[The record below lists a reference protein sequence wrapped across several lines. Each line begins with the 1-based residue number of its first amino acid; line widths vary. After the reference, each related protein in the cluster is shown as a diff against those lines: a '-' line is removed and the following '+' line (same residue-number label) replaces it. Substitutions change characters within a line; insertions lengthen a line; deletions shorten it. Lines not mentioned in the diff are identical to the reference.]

1 MQKKLPVKFVLDG
14 QFSKNTIFV
23 PKSSSMKKLF
33 TLILLFCSV
42 ASLHAQEPV
51 FLQKANE
58 FLIKRDDVDTTR
70 IYQPSKACLSLGLL
84 TTGQKAGFDV
94 DVDFK
99 VKFDN
104 ASSLDGI
111 SKYSLSENLCK
122 KIGLEVGYGNASF
135 SYSLEVG
142 PRSAWKKSAFGLGI
156 MGKSWGAKFNYS
168 KITNPFISSLTI
180 GQEGNEGYFHDE
192 IITEEAAVLKNFTV
206 DGYYVF
212 NNKCFAYP
220 AAYKIGFIQR
230 HTAGSWMLTARYM
243 QGSLYNS
250 PEASWDSYNMLDC
263 FSTMQASVGGGY
275 SVNFVLWHKDPVGP
289 RDEGLRN
296 LTINLTAMPVI
307 TFANY
312 LKTTVYEFDLDEE
325 NDEFHHTGERLSK
338 IWCYPMPNYIGSAAV
353 GLTMWRFFF
362 STQFTYNRFYFRS
375 RDAFN
380 ASQMDI
386 PNYVDDLSFRGT
398 FHDWMLKGI
407 LVYRF

>member
-1 MQKKLPVKFVLDG
+1 
-14 QFSKNTIFV
+14 
-23 PKSSSMKKLF
+23 MKRHLL
-33 TLILLFCSV
+33 TLLIIS
-42 ASLHAQEPV
+42 ATMGMYAQEITLWKKV
-51 FLQKANE
+51 NHFLTKPAV
-58 FLIKRDDVDTTR
+58 VDTTR
-70 IYQPSKACLSLGLL
+70 IYQPSPCFSLGLF

-94 DVDFK
+94 DANFMIDFA
-99 VKFDN
+99 N
-104 ASSLDGI
+104 NERLAGLSQ
-111 SKYSLSENLCK
+111 YSLSENLCK
-122 KIGLEVGYGNASF
+122 KIGLEVGYGNVALG
-135 SYSLEVG
+135 YSLEVG

-168 KITNPFISSLTI
+168 KITNPFISSFTV

-192 IITEEAAVLKNFTV
+192 IITEEAAVLKNFTI

-212 NNKCFAYP
+212 NNKRFAYP
-220 AAYKIGFIQR
+220 AAYKIGLIQR

-243 QGSLYNS
+243 QGSLYNT

-307 TFANY
+307 TFTNY

-325 NDEFHHTGERLSK
+325 NDEFHHTGERVSK

-386 PNYVDDLSFRGT
+386 PNYVDGLSFRGT

>member
-1 MQKKLPVKFVLDG
+1 MKRLLLI
-14 QFSKNTIFV
+14 TAIILCT
-23 PKSSSMKKLF
+23 SSLY
-33 TLILLFCSV
+33 
-42 ASLHAQEPV
+42 AQEPV
-51 FLQKANE
+51 FLQKAYE

-99 VKFDN
+99 VKFDD

-168 KITNPFISSLTI
+168 KITNPFISSLTV

-192 IITEEAAVLKNFTV
+192 IITEEAAVLKNFTI
-206 DGYYVF
+206 DGYYAF
-212 NNKCFAYP
+212 NNKRFAYP
-220 AAYKIGFIQR
+220 AAYKIGLIQR

-243 QGSLYNS
+243 QGSLYNT

-325 NDEFHHTGERLSK
+325 NDEFHHTGERVSK

-353 GLTMWRFFF
+353 GLNMWRFFF

-386 PNYVDDLSFRGT
+386 PNYVDGLSFRGT

>member
-1 MQKKLPVKFVLDG
+1 MKRLLLI
-14 QFSKNTIFV
+14 TAIILCT
-23 PKSSSMKKLF
+23 SSLY
-33 TLILLFCSV
+33 
-42 ASLHAQEPV
+42 AQEPV
-51 FLQKANE
+51 FLQKAYE

-84 TTGQKAGFDV
+84 TTGQKAGFGV

-99 VKFDN
+99 VKFDD

-192 IITEEAAVLKNFTV
+192 IITEEAADLKNFTI
-206 DGYYVF
+206 DGYYAF
-212 NNKCFAYP
+212 NNKRFAYP
-220 AAYKIGFIQR
+220 AAYKIGLIQR

-243 QGSLYNS
+243 QGSLYNT

-325 NDEFHHTGERLSK
+325 NDEFHQTGERVSK
-338 IWCYPMPNYIGSAAV
+338 IWCYPMANYIGSAAV

-386 PNYVDDLSFRGT
+386 PNYVDGLSFRGT

>member
-1 MQKKLPVKFVLDG
+1 MKRLLLI
-14 QFSKNTIFV
+14 TAIILCT
-23 PKSSSMKKLF
+23 SSLY
-33 TLILLFCSV
+33 
-42 ASLHAQEPV
+42 AQEPV
-51 FLQKANE
+51 FLQKAYE

-99 VKFDN
+99 VKFDD

-192 IITEEAAVLKNFTV
+192 IITEEAAVLKNFTI

-212 NNKCFAYP
+212 NNKRFAYP
-220 AAYKIGFIQR
+220 AAYKIGLIQR

-243 QGSLYNS
+243 QGSLYNT

-325 NDEFHHTGERLSK
+325 NDEFHHTGERVSK

-386 PNYVDDLSFRGT
+386 PNYVDGLSFRGT